1 MYRNFV
7 AQHVYKFLRN
17 LETRMYRTCGAQ
29 HGYEPIGS
37 EPRECIVLLTLNMV
51 TSSSNLESCFQNL
64 WFRKHVEDTKCL
76 IHEMYRTC
84 GAQQGYEFYQDS

>member
-1 MYRNFV
+1 MYRIFD

-37 EPRECIVLLTLNMV
+37 EPRECIVPTVLNMV
-51 TSSSNLESCFQNL
+51 AMFSTSEHRASEIFDFVSILKVGN
-64 WFRKHVEDTKCL
+64 T
-76 IHEMYRTC
+76 
-84 GAQQGYEFYQDS
+84 

>member
-1 MYRNFV
+1 MYRIFD

-37 EPRECIVLLTLNMV
+37 EPRKASHFKYERSYEVGTFPHIVL
-51 TSSSNLESCFQNL
+51 
-64 WFRKHVEDTKCL
+64 
-76 IHEMYRTC
+76 
-84 GAQQGYEFYQDS
+84 